1 MNEPADRGALWTL
14 GRRSIS
20 KELAISLVL
29 LVVLFEG
36 VLLAVVYSIQQRS
49 YARELQ
55 ILANSYSEN
64 LAQVLAVPLWDY
76 DDEQIAKIGSGYF
89 RNQVVVEI
97 RITDAEGQV
106 LFEARKDGSADKRI
120 ERRAQIVHR
129 DQAIGQVDL
138 YLSPRA
144 HVAELVWWRNVIVLI
159 LAASL
164 VAILAATGILLRV
177 SMRRPLAILRDG
189 IDRIARG
196 DYDYGFEAVRHS
208 ELSDIATRF
217 REMASTVRDRER
229 SLQREIKERH
239 RAEEKIRESEAR
251 SRALLDAIPDL
262 MFRFDRQGTFLEAE
276 GALEMLHL
284 APEEF
289 LGRRIPDILPAALA
303 SVMMSR
309 LEKAISGQEIQV
321 FEYSLNVDDA
331 RRHFESRLVAVSNA
345 QAVAIVRDV
354 TLRANAAA
362 DREQLEERLRRAQKM
377 EAIGLLAGGVAH
389 DLNNVLSGLVS
400 YPGFLLMDLPEDHP
414 MRPPILTIQKSGEK
428 AANIVQDLLTL
439 ARRGVPVTEVVD
451 LNILIREFQT
461 APEFEKLRLYH
472 PNFKLHL
479 DLDHN
484 LMSTI
489 GSPVHLSKMIMN
501 LVSNGVE
508 ALPGRGKVSL
518 KTRNRYIDRP
528 LRGYED
534 IAPGDYV
541 VMKVSDDGA
550 GILPG
555 DLDRIFE
562 PFYTKKVMGRSGTG
576 LGMAVVWGTVKD
588 HQGYIEVES
597 EVDRGTRITVYLPA
611 SRQKVDRQLA
621 RNTIDQFKG
630 RGETI
635 LVVDD
640 MPEQLEIAAKILG
653 KLGYQV
659 ATAPGGQEAVDYLR
673 EHTVDL
679 VILDMIMAPDMDGLE
694 TYRNIVEIHPGQKA
708 IIASGFSET
717 DRVRDAQ
724 RLGAGAYIKKPYRLE
739 KIGMTVR
746 EELDRKG
753 TVLEKASQ

>member
-1 MNEPADRGALWTL
+1 MVVNLNRQPTGLGALVKF

-49 YARELQ
+49 HARELQ
-55 ILANSYSEN
+55 TLADSYTEN

-89 RNQVVVEI
+89 RNQVVDQV

-106 LFEARKDGSADKRI
+106 LFEAREDKVSDNRI

-129 DQAIGQVDL
+129 GQAIGQVEL

-144 HVAELVWWRNVIVLI
+144 HAADLAWWRNVIILI
-159 LAASL
+159 LTASL
-164 VAILAATGILLRV
+164 VTILAATGILLRV
-177 SMRRPLAILRDG
+177 SMRRPLAILKDG
-189 IDRIARG
+189 IDRISRG
-196 DYDYGFEAVRHS
+196 DYDYRFEAVRHS
-208 ELSDIATRF
+208 ELSDIAARF
-217 REMASTVRDRER
+217 REMADTVRDRER
-229 SLQREIKERH
+229 SLQREIAERH
-239 RAEEKIRESEAR
+239 RVEDKIRESEAK

-276 GALEMLHL
+276 GALEMLYL
-284 APEEF
+284 SPDEF
-289 LGRRIPDILPAALA
+289 LGRRITEIFPTALA
-303 SVMMSR
+303 SLIMSR
-309 LEKAISGQEIQV
+309 LEKAISQLQIQV
-321 FEYSLNVDDA
+321 FEYSLDIEGE
-331 RRHFESRLVAVSNA
+331 RRHFESRLVAVSDA

-414 MRPPILTIQKSGEK
+414 MRAPILTIQKSGEK

-472 PNFKLHL
+472 PDFKLHL
-479 DLDHN
+479 DLDHH
-484 LMSTI
+484 LMNTI

-501 LVSNGVE
+501 LVANGVE
-508 ALPGRGKVSL
+508 ALPGRGTVRV

-541 VMKVSDDGA
+541 VMTVSDDGA
-550 GILPG
+550 GISPE
-555 DLDRIFE
+555 DIDRIFE

-597 EVDRGTRITVYLPA
+597 EVGRGTRIMVYLPA

-621 RNTIDQFKG
+621 RNTIDQFRG

-640 MPEQLEIAAKILG
+640 MPEQLEIAAKILT

-673 EHTVDL
+673 ENTVDL

-694 TYRNIVEIHPGQKA
+694 TYRHIVKMHPGQKA

-717 DRVRDAQ
+717 ERVREAQ
-724 RLGAGAYIKKPYRLE
+724 RLGAGAYVKKPYRLE

-746 EELDRKG
+746 EELDR
-753 TVLEKASQ
+753 

>member
-1 MNEPADRGALWTL
+1 MNLNRQTAGPGALWTL

-55 ILANSYSEN
+55 VLANSYSEN
-64 LAQVLAVPLWDY
+64 LAEVLAVPLWDY

-89 RNQVVVEI
+89 RNQVVDEI
-97 RITDAEGQV
+97 RIADAEGQV
-106 LFEARKDGSADKRI
+106 LFEARKDGAADKRI

-129 DQAIGQVDL
+129 GQAIGQVDL
-138 YLSPRA
+138 YLSPGA

-164 VAILAATGILLRV
+164 VTILAATGILLRV
-177 SMRRPLAILRDG
+177 SMRRPLAILKDG

-217 REMASTVRDRER
+217 QEMASTVRDRER

-284 APEEF
+284 SPEEF
-289 LGRRIPDILPAALA
+289 LGRRIPEVFPKALA

-309 LEKAISGQEIQV
+309 LAKAISGQEIQV
-321 FEYSLNVDDA
+321 FEYSLDVNGA

-428 AANIVQDLLTL
+428 AADIVQDLLTL

-472 PNFKLHL
+472 SDFKLHL
-479 DLDHN
+479 DLDHH
-484 LMSTI
+484 LMNTI

-501 LVSNGVE
+501 LVANGVE
-508 ALPGRGKVSL
+508 ALTGRGTVRVQ
-518 KTRNRYIDRP
+518 TRNRYVDRP

-541 VMKVSDDGA
+541 VITVSDDGA
-550 GILPG
+550 GISPE

-597 EVDRGTRITVYLPA
+597 EVGRGTRITVYLPA

-621 RNTIDQFKG
+621 HNTIDQFKG

-640 MPEQLEIAAKILG
+640 MPAQLEIAAKILG

-659 ATAPGGQEAVDYLR
+659 ATVPGGQEAVDYLR
-673 EHTVDL
+673 ANTVDL

-694 TYRNIVEIHPGQKA
+694 TYRNIVKIHPGQKA
-708 IIASGFSET
+708 IITSGFSET
-717 DRVRDAQ
+717 DRVREAQ

-746 EELDRKG
+746 EELDR
-753 TVLEKASQ
+753 

>member
-1 MNEPADRGALWTL
+1 MNRTRQPAGRGALWTL

-20 KELAISLVL
+20 KELAISLML

-49 YARELQ
+49 SARELQ
-55 ILANSYSEN
+55 LLANTYSEN

-89 RNQVVVEI
+89 RNQVVDQV

-106 LFEARKDGSADKRI
+106 LFEARKDEAAGKRI

-129 DQAIGQVDL
+129 DQTIGQVDL
-138 YLSPRA
+138 YLSPGA
-144 HVAELVWWRNVIVLI
+144 HAAELVWWRNVIVLI

-164 VAILAATGILLRV
+164 VIILAATGILLRV
-177 SMRRPLAILRDG
+177 SMRRPLAILKDG
-189 IDRIARG
+189 IDRISRG
-196 DYDYGFEAVRHS
+196 DYDYRLEAVRHI
-208 ELSDIATRF
+208 ELSDIASRF
-217 REMASTVRDRER
+217 QEMAATVRDRER

-239 RAEEKIRESEAR
+239 RAEDKIRESEAR

-276 GALEMLHL
+276 GALDMLHL
-284 APEEF
+284 SPEEF
-289 LGRRIPDILPAALA
+289 LGRRVPEVFPATLA
-303 SVMMSR
+303 SVVMAR
-309 LEKAISGQEIQV
+309 LEQALSRQQIQV
-321 FEYSLNVDDA
+321 FEYSLEIDEV
-331 RRHFESRLVAVSNA
+331 RRHFESRLVAVSNT

-354 TLRANAAA
+354 TLRVNAAA
-362 DREQLEERLRRAQKM
+362 EREQLEERLRRAQKM

-461 APEFEKLRLYH
+461 APEFEKLCFYH
-472 PNFKLHL
+472 PHFKLHL
-479 DLDHN
+479 DLDHQ
-484 LMSTI
+484 LMNTI

-501 LVSNGVE
+501 LVANGVE
-508 ALPGRGKVSL
+508 ALTGGGTVRI

-541 VMKVSDDGA
+541 VIRVSDDGA
-550 GILPG
+550 GISPA
-555 DLDRIFE
+555 DIDRIFE

-597 EVDRGTRITVYLPA
+597 EVGRGTRITVYLPA
-611 SRQKVDRQLA
+611 SRQTVDLQMK
-621 RNTIDQFKG
+621 RNTIDQFQG

-659 ATAPGGQEAVDYLR
+659 ATAAGGQEAVDYLR
-673 EHTVDL
+673 ENTVDL
-679 VILDMIMAPDMDGLE
+679 VILDMIMAPGMDGLD
-694 TYRNIVEIHPGQKA
+694 TYRQIVTIHPGQKA

-717 DRVRDAQ
+717 DRVREAQ
-724 RLGAGAYIKKPYRLE
+724 RLGAGAYVKKPYRLE

-746 EELDRKG
+746 EELDR
-753 TVLEKASQ
+753 

>member
-1 MNEPADRGALWTL
+1 LKPNRPSTDRGALWTL

-55 ILANSYSEN
+55 IRANNYSEN

-76 DDEQIAKIGSGYF
+76 DDEQIARIGSGYF
-89 RNQVVVEI
+89 RNQVVDEI

-106 LFEARKDGSADKRI
+106 LFAARKDGAANKRI

-164 VAILAATGILLRV
+164 VTILAATGILLRV

-196 DYDYGFEAVRHS
+196 DYGYRFKAVRHS

-229 SLQREIKERH
+229 SLQLEIRERH

-284 APEEF
+284 SREEF
-289 LGRRIPDILPAALA
+289 LGRRIPEVFPTALA

-309 LEKAISGQEIQV
+309 LEQAISGQQIQV
-321 FEYSLNVDDA
+321 FEYSLDIDDA
-331 RRHFESRLVAVSNA
+331 RHHFESRLVAVSNA

-354 TLRANAAA
+354 TLRVNAAD
-362 DREQLEERLRRAQKM
+362 DRQKLEERLRRAQKM

-414 MRPPILTIQKSGEK
+414 MHAPILTIQKSGEK

-451 LNILIREFQT
+451 LNILIRDFQT
-461 APEFEKLRLYH
+461 APEFEKLRFYH
-472 PNFKLHL
+472 SDFKLHL
-479 DLDHN
+479 DLDHH
-484 LMSTI
+484 LMNTI

-501 LVSNGVE
+501 LVANGVE
-508 ALPGRGKVSL
+508 ALTGRGTVSI
-518 KTRNRYIDRP
+518 KTCNRYIDRP

-534 IAPGDYV
+534 VAPGDYV
-541 VMKVSDDGA
+541 VITVSDDGA
-550 GILPG
+550 GISPE

-597 EVDRGTRITVYLPA
+597 EVGRGTRITVYLPA
-611 SRQKVDRQLA
+611 SRQKVDLQLA

-673 EHTVDL
+673 ENTVDL
-679 VILDMIMAPDMDGLE
+679 VILDMIMAPEMDGLE
-694 TYRNIVEIHPGQKA
+694 TYRHIVKIHPGQKA

-717 DRVRDAQ
+717 DRVHDAQ

-746 EELDRKG
+746 EELDR
-753 TVLEKASQ
+753 